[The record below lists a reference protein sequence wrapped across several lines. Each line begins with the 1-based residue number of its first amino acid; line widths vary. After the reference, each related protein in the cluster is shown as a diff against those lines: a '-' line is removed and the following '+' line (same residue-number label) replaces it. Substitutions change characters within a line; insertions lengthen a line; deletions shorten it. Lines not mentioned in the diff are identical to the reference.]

1 MDYAEFLTAY
11 KQAYGD
17 WSNGGPAD
25 VTRLRAL
32 VPQLVEADRSRAEF
46 QLGQWEAEL
55 SPQAND
61 RMRRA
66 SEAMAR
72 AGDPEGELEARI
84 ERALTGIR
92 EITAI
97 AEESSNPAEQRA
109 ILSLNESLAMLAESL
124 EIEARGDGQ

>member
-25 VTRLRAL
+25 ITRLRAK
-32 VPQLVEADRSRAEF
+32 VAQLAEADRSKAEF
-46 QLGQWEAEL
+46 QLAQWESEL

-61 RMRRA
+61 RMQRA
-66 SEAMAR
+66 TEAMAR
-72 AGDPEGELEARI
+72 AGDPEGDLEARI

-97 AEESSNPAEQRA
+97 AEESSDPDEQHA

-124 EIEARGDGQ
+124 EADR